1 MWSISSWD
9 KNHQN
14 DDFFSNPNHF
24 EWKKLICSAF
34 SNNNFCS
41 AWEKSRD
48 SSANSQKLTHV
59 YLEHLNHHINL
70 HLKFHFFC
78 TVIVSKKLW
87 LQTLEQK
94 ILKIFLVIF
103 LDRWWDQ
110 NFHLIVP
117 NLYQAQFNIWNV
129 CWFLVSPFF
138 HFVHNKKGN
147 GTWDNIGLV
156 FKKILLSWWSVLLC
170 EHVEPLVE

>member
-1 MWSISSWD
+1 MIY
-9 KNHQN
+9 
-14 DDFFSNPNHF
+14 SNPNQF
-24 EWKKLICSAF
+24 EWKKLI
-34 SNNNFCS
+34 CS

-48 SSANSQKLTHV
+48 SSANSQKLTHM

-70 HLKFHFFC
+70 HLKFQFFA
-78 TVIVSKKLW
+78 TVIVSKKMW
-87 LQTLEQK
+87 LQTPEQK
-94 ILKIFLVIF
+94 ILEIFLVIF

-110 NFHLIVP
+110 NFHLIFP
-117 NLYQAQFNIWNV
+117 GLYQAQFNTYMERL
-129 CWFLVSPFF
+129 LVFSLPFF